1 MSPLVLALVLGAALL
16 NAAWNALLKSAPD
29 RLTALALVNVGA
41 TILVA
46 PAAVLLPPPAPESWP
61 FLAASLVINVLAFAS
76 ILLSYRFGDL
86 SFVYPLSRGASPL
99 IVTVVAW
106 LLAGETLTA
115 GGVLGV
121 AIVSA
126 SILSLAL
133 FGRGNLRAL
142 PFALFTGV
150 CISAFTLS
158 DGLGVRA
165 SGAPASYIAWLFLL
179 NSWPLLLYTIWL
191 RGRGFPAA
199 ARAVWKP
206 SAMASACFVVNYG
219 VVVWA
224 MSFTPL
230 AMVAALRETSV
241 VFAALLGAG
250 LLREPFGG
258 RRLLSA
264 AGVCVGAAL
273 LQFTRAV

>member
-1 MSPLVLALVLGAALL
+1 MSPLVLVLVLGAALL
-16 NAAWNALLKSAPD
+16 NASWNALLKSAPD

-41 TILVA
+41 SILVA
-46 PAAVLLPPPAPESWP
+46 PAAALLPPPAPESWP
-61 FLAASLVINVLAFAS
+61 FLAASLAINVLAFAS
-76 ILLSYRFGDL
+76 LLLSYRFGDL

-106 LLAGETLTA
+106 LLAGETLTP

-121 AIVSA
+121 AILSA
-126 SILSLAL
+126 SILSLAI
-133 FGRGNLRAL
+133 FGRGNLQAL
-142 PFALFTGV
+142 PFALLTGV
-150 CISAFTLS
+150 FIAGFTLS

-179 NSWPLLLYTIWL
+179 NSPPLLLYALWL
-191 RGRGFPAA
+191 RRGRFLAA
-199 ARAVWKP
+199 AKSVWKP
-206 SAMASACFVVNYG
+206 SAVASACFVVNYG

-224 MSFTPL
+224 MSFTPM

-250 LLREPFGG
+250 LLRESFGG
-258 RRLLSA
+258 RRLAAA
-264 AGVCVGAAL
+264 AGVCAGAAL
-273 LQFTRAV
+273 LQFTRAL